1 VQQALDVLLANPD
14 SSQTVIVIAQRL
26 SAIVGGDEIICLQK
40 GEVVERGRHE
50 NLLEMNGVYKALVN
64 RQLAGLK
71 SSPSIVSGEE
81 DSSTKNEK
89 FRGEEEVF
97 EEG

>member
-14 SSQTVIVIAQRL
+14 ASQTVIVIAQRL
-26 SAIVGGDEIICLQK
+26 SAIVGGDETICLQK

-64 RQLAGLK
+64 RQFAGLK
-71 SSPSIVSGEE
+71 SFPY
-81 DSSTKNEK
+81 K
-89 FRGEEEVF
+89 F
-97 EEG
+97 